1 MVTYSDQF
9 GDIYVLCLF
18 MTLFNR
24 QVTFLNRQQF
34 SYTLAEAEEH
44 KLKSEKV
51 IESLQQEIQELQSK
65 LNNAT
70 NSSPEEV
77 CFLY

>member
-1 MVTYSDQF
+1 MSY
-9 GDIYVLCLF
+9 
-18 MTLFNR
+18 
-24 QVTFLNRQQF
+24 FLNRQQF

-77 CFLY
+77 CFFVLIMLYFMWIQF